1 MGGGALRGC
10 QSISTCILNFVLLID
25 VLGFFFFLYPDKN
38 RYIFDWCKIADSVKT
53 ARKVVIFFLQGFKD
67 ISSGCSSKTGYLVL
81 MYKETQYFR
90 FHMYNDTCKNKREDI
105 ILRNNSISII
115 FFSTPLFLDPTP
127 LSLGKKLLPAM
138 PFGCHRQSVH

>member
-25 VLGFFFFLYPDKN
+25 VLGFFFFFFLYPDKN

-67 ISSGCSSKTGYLVL
+67 ISSGCSSKKGYLVL
-81 MYKETQYFR
+81 TYKETQYFR

-115 FFSTPLFLDPTP
+115 FFFHPPFPRPHPLVPW
-127 LSLGKKLLPAM
+127 
-138 PFGCHRQSVH
+138 